1 MMSSTANNP
10 SAKEDDLINS
20 PFPRLY
26 GNTLVSVQTIASLN
40 FEQQQQDAV
49 LGSKS
54 SSKVVFIDG
63 SWYHRSDPITNL
75 PRNPTQDFISGPRL
89 PAARYLDI
97 DALATTYELFPD
109 DNPMKLPHM
118 MPPPALFR
126 LAMDAYNIRNE
137 DHVVIYAR
145 RGALFTPRVWFLFHS
160 MGHDDKRLHL
170 MQGSLEDYVDV
181 GGIVETGEYHHSSTV
196 IENQYIEC
204 FNRGILNATRLYQEY
219 STTTIRPHYNVGVP
233 RAMNVCDKDVV
244 LAALSNNGDVEKK
257 NTLIIDTRGSGY
269 AKNGHMP
276 TAIHLPYTQ
285 ISNST
290 NALVIQPVSKLKKLF
305 EDRQIDYLDPAL
317 KIILS
322 CGSGV

>member
-1 MMSSTANNP
+1 MSSTANTF
-10 SAKEDDLINS
+10 AKDEVDFI
-20 PFPRLY
+20 PRLY
-26 GNTLVSVQTIASLN
+26 GNTLVLVQTIALLN
-40 FEQQQQDAV
+40 HEQEQQQHHALV
-49 LGSKS
+49 GNKS
-54 SSKVVFIDG
+54 SSKVVFVDG
-63 SWYHRSDPITNL
+63 SWYHRPNPITNL

-109 DNPMKLPHM
+109 DNPMNLPHM
-118 MPPPALFR
+118 MPPPTLFR
-126 LAMDAYNIRNE
+126 LAMDAYNIRNK

-145 RGALFTPRVWFLFHS
+145 RGALFTPRVWFLFSS

-181 GGIVETGEYHHSSTV
+181 GGVVETGEYHHSSTV

-204 FNRGILNATRLYQEY
+204 FNRGILNVTRLHLEY
-219 STTTIRPHYNVGVP
+219 STTTIPRYNVRVP
-233 RAMNVCDKDVV
+233 TAMNICNKDVV
-244 LAALSNNGDVEKK
+244 LAALSNGDVEKK
-257 NTLIIDTRGSGY
+257 NTVIIDTRGSGY
-269 AKNGHMP
+269 AKDGHMP
-276 TAIHLPYTQ
+276 MAIHLPYTQ
-285 ISNST
+285 ISTS
-290 NALVIQPVSKLKKLF
+290 NALVIQSVSLLKKLF